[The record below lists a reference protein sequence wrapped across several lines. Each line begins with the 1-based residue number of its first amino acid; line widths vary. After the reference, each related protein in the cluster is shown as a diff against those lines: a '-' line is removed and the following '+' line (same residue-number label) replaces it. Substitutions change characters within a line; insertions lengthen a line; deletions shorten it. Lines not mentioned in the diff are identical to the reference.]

1 MGGIDGCILLLNVLL
16 LTRIFTTCR
25 IKYVLSFQSLPLNTE
40 LPRNLQQT
48 KFVFIRRDAHKTP
61 LRRPYEGQFKVITP
75 GTKTFTVGCW
85 WEEYDS
91 VSRQAQGGLYKSR
104 RTRPTSWTKET
115 WKTTEDTIRPVGQA
129 HNWPSPSSYKTQKH
143 KFRTGSES
151 TTTVQI
157 MIGSRGSGVAETEY
171 EPHNLVVI
179 N

>member
-48 KFVFIRRDAHKTP
+48 KFVFIRRDAHKT
-61 LRRPYEGQFKVITP
+61 
-75 GTKTFTVGCW
+75 
-85 WEEYDS
+85 
-91 VSRQAQGGLYKSR
+91 
-104 RTRPTSWTKET
+104 
-115 WKTTEDTIRPVGQA
+115 
-129 HNWPSPSSYKTQKH
+129 QKH

-151 TTTVQI
+151 TTTVQIMIGSRGSELTTTVQI